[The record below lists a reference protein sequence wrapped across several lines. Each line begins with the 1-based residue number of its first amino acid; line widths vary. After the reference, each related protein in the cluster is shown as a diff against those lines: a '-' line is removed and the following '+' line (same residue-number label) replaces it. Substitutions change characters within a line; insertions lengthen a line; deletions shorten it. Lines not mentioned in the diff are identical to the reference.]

1 MINEVIAKYLFK
13 LGEKFVELNCRAKLA
28 EQQLFYE
35 VNCNYADNVLL
46 MNINNSIII
55 IIK

>member
-1 MINEVIAKYLFK
+1 MFNEVIAKYLFK